1 MAAMGG
7 PYIVDAYSPIT
18 GAEDLRL
25 PRGSENGNKRSMEE
39 NARMSDT
46 RARLAPCEIYRLFH
60 QGGGVSVSLSRFTV
74 LTSIVD
80 NFEIKWKQ
88 NKRIKIK
95 LSVLTNRSQKTSHLL
110 LQTWS

>member
-46 RARLAPCEIYRLFH
+46 RARLAPCEIYRLFD
-60 QGGGVSVSLSRFTV
+60 QGGACPSHSPDLQY
-74 LTSIVD
+74 LQVD
-80 NFEIKWKQ
+80 NFEIKWETQ
-88 NKRIKIK
+88 
-95 LSVLTNRSQKTSHLL
+95 
-110 LQTWS
+110 